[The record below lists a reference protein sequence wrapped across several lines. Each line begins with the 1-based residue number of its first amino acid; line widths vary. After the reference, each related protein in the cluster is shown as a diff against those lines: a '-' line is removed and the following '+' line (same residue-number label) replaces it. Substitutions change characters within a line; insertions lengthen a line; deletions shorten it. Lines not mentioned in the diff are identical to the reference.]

1 MDALTGCTVEGYAA
15 APLLQI
21 RTVAARYDET
31 LAVQAQA
38 AARRANLGT
47 GQPMTVNALY
57 NAERNGPE
65 ARTTTIAEWAEAW
78 GFDVAIEVTAPVPT
92 RFLLATL
99 PDGIT
104 WKAMTAVLAAMG
116 VSMQV
121 QLVPRAKTG

>member
-1 MDALTGCTVEGYAA
+1 M
-15 APLLQI
+15 
-21 RTVAARYDET
+21 
-31 LAVQAQA
+31 
-38 AARRANLGT
+38 
-47 GQPMTVNALY
+47 
-57 NAERNGPE
+57 
-65 ARTTTIAEWAEAW
+65 
-78 GFDVAIEVTAPVPT
+78 AIEVTAPVPT